1 MLWIKILLKFE
12 DFSYGTRIKG
22 KKKIKQ
28 PSIQEDNVC
37 FGGFNCQDGH
47 YDEHNSFLM
56 QISSGLS
63 QRLLHVTW
71 SQITSGTKNKQNYVI
86 MYKKI
91 LKGKVLIRKKK
102 NIQKN
107 KRSISVFNNGIDT
120 MGKAIFR
127 SE

>member
-1 MLWIKILLKFE
+1 
-12 DFSYGTRIKG
+12 
-22 KKKIKQ
+22 
-28 PSIQEDNVC
+28 
-37 FGGFNCQDGH
+37 
-47 YDEHNSFLM
+47 
-56 QISSGLS
+56 
-63 QRLLHVTW
+63 
-71 SQITSGTKNKQNYVI
+71 